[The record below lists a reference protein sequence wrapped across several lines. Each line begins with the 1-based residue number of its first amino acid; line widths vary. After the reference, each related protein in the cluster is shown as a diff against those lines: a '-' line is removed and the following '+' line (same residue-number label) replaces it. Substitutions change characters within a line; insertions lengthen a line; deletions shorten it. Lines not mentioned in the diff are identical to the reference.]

1 MRIGIVCP
9 YDWSV
14 PGGVQAHIQ
23 DLALELM
30 ARGHYVNVL
39 TPASNETDLPDWVT
53 SGGEPVAISYNGS
66 VARISFGFRAN
77 RRVRKW
83 IRDQKLDVMHVHE
96 PLSPSLSALAC
107 WSATG
112 PIVGTFHS
120 SMDRSRIMAAG
131 YGVAQTVLEKVTARI
146 AVSELARNTVVQHVG
161 GDAVLIP
168 NGVHVHNF
176 DNVTPLDGRRDE
188 NLIAF
193 LGRFEEPRKGFPIL
207 LKAFELIADEMPSV
221 SLVVAGPGD
230 AEVAL
235 ESLRPDLHSR
245 VRFLGR
251 VSDQGKAEMLSG
263 AGVYVAPNTGGESF
277 GIVLLEAMA
286 CHTPVVASDLPA
298 FVRVLDY
305 GSAGVTFR
313 NEDVEDCA
321 RALREVLGD
330 SRRREILSEAGFERV
345 QLFDWSKVATSI
357 IDVYETVSA
366 LAGPVQEDFRSQI
379 VGRLAP
385 EQS

>member
-30 ARGHYVNVL
+30 DRGHYVNVL
-39 TPASNETDLPDWVT
+39 SPVSQPEGLPEWVT
-53 SGGEPVAISYNGS
+53 NGGEPVAISYNGS
-66 VARISFGFRAN
+66 VARISFGLRAN

-83 IRDQKLDVMHVHE
+83 IREQKLDVMHVHE

-168 NGVHVHNF
+168 NGVHVNNF
-176 DNVTPLDGRRDE
+176 TDVTALDGQRNE

-207 LKAFELIADEMPSV
+207 LKAFESIADEMPEV

-230 AEVAL
+230 AERSSPSHGA
-235 ESLRPDLHSR
+235 
-245 VRFLGR
+245 
-251 VSDQGKAEMLSG
+251 SG
-263 AGVYVAPNTGGESF
+263 AA
-277 GIVLLEAMA
+277 
-286 CHTPVVASDLPA
+286 
-298 FVRVLDY
+298 
-305 GSAGVTFR
+305 
-313 NEDVEDCA
+313 
-321 RALREVLGD
+321 ALRG
-330 SRRREILSEAGFERV
+330 RRGSPAPR
-345 QLFDWSKVATSI
+345 
-357 IDVYETVSA
+357 
-366 LAGPVQEDFRSQI
+366 
-379 VGRLAP
+379 GRTR
-385 EQS
+385 